1 MNQDDPVDK
10 EIGNN
15 SVDTVYRRNL
25 HPVGFSTGL
34 AGRQED
40 LDSLEALMHNYEAP
54 EGDELDHMVLNIRRS
69 VRLKYK
75 VNSLIKSKII
85 LSF

>member
-1 MNQDDPVDK
+1 MNQLDD
-10 EIGNN
+10 I
-15 SVDTVYRRNL
+15 VYRRNL
-25 HPVGFSTGL
+25 YPIGFLDWCG
-34 AGRQED
+34 GRLEA

-54 EGDELDHMVLNIRRS
+54 EGDELDHMVLNIHRS

-85 LSF
+85 LSFWLSLSNNYC